1 MLTAELARKQA
12 EGGAASTT
20 TLGGQDDLNT
30 GDTDDLP
37 SHNSVSEVGASDVVP
52 SASASPDA
60 PHDEVNQGIDSPRSH
75 SSPLIATST
84 HIDDRDNSSAE
95 ADEKDDESMPA
106 PRPLRRR
113 LRSEF
118 EHLLSSDSEPDIPE
132 CSDAEGNSSRRCEYE
147 ETKDDSNQLS
157 PLDDDPNIISPGD
170 QLDNYTA
177 LDSDGDN

>member
-1 MLTAELARKQA
+1 MTADLARKQA
-12 EGGAASTT
+12 EGGATSTT

-30 GDTDDLP
+30 GGTDDLP
-37 SHNSVSEVGASDVVP
+37 SHNSVSEAGASDLVP
-52 SASASPDA
+52 SASVSTNAPDG
-60 PHDEVNQGIDSPRSH
+60 EVNQGINRPRSR

-95 ADEKDDESMPA
+95 ADEEDDESMPA

-132 CSDAEGNSSRRCEYE
+132 
-147 ETKDDSNQLS
+147 
-157 PLDDDPNIISPGD
+157 
-170 QLDNYTA
+170 
-177 LDSDGDN
+177 